1 MSMECWILYV
11 DGASRGVG
19 AGIRLVLQSPIGE
32 CLEQVVRMGFCTL
45 NNKAEYEVVLVDIG
59 LALSV
64 QASHLNIWSDSQL
77 VVNQVQSDDELRY
90 VRMMRYL
97 DKVKL
102 QLQKFNEWKMTQITR
117 EENAR
122 VDALVEVAISLAVT
136 QIVTLPIYYQ
146 DNPSI
151 LKKGQVSQVYDAQ
164 GSWMGQIIKYLE
176 VGELIEDEHQ
186 VE

>member
-1 MSMECWILYV
+1 
-11 DGASRGVG
+11 
-19 AGIRLVLQSPIGE
+19 
-32 CLEQVVRMGFCTL
+32 
-45 NNKAEYEVVLVDIG
+45 
-59 LALSV
+59 
-64 QASHLNIWSDSQL
+64 
-77 VVNQVQSDDELRY
+77 
-90 VRMMRYL
+90 
-97 DKVKL
+97 
-102 QLQKFNEWKMTQITR
+102 MTQITR

-151 LKKGQVSQVYDAQ
+151 LEKGQVSQVYDAQ
-164 GSWMGQIIKYLE
+164 ESWMGPIIKYLE

>member
-1 MSMECWILYV
+1 MECWILYV

-102 QLQKFNEWKMTQITR
+102 
-117 EENAR
+117 
-122 VDALVEVAISLAVT
+122 
-136 QIVTLPIYYQ
+136 
-146 DNPSI
+146 
-151 LKKGQVSQVYDAQ
+151 
-164 GSWMGQIIKYLE
+164 
-176 VGELIEDEHQ
+176 
-186 VE
+186 